1 MEYLKKLGFYFGLAL
16 ALIGSIAS
24 IPGGIVYDLGEYLI
38 KVLGFRRDE

>member
-24 IPGGIVYDLGEYLI
+24 IPGGILFDLGEYLI
-38 KVLGFRRDE
+38 KILGFRDEQ